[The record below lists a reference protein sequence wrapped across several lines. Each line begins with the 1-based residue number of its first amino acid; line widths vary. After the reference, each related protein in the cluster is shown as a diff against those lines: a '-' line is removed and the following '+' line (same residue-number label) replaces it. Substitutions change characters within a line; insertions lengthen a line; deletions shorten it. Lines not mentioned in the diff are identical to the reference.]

1 MNYQTENPGDR
12 MGPTFTGVE
21 IRYIEN
27 LNPKKEALT
36 AEKLRIFSGC
46 EHYNDEQ
53 AAEIVKVIHKIAL
66 ILYENSRPD
75 KSLLIDNQLVVNLKK
90 KEMLLDSS
98 QLKLRAA

>member
-12 MGPTFTGVE
+12 MGPTFTVVE
-21 IRYIEN
+21 IRCIEK
-27 LNPKKEALT
+27 LNPKKEAHT
-36 AEKLRIFSGC
+36 AEKLRMFSGC

-66 ILYENSRPD
+66 ILYENSRSY

-90 KEMLLDSS
+90 EEKLLDSS
-98 QLKLRAA
+98 QLKLKVA